1 MTFELNSHPN
11 GGPESADG
19 LHGGKVERSTIERK
33 GGQVFRVAVICKA
46 NLFRSPAARVYLAD
60 ALGRSGL
67 EAVVTSGGIMGEGN
81 RIPSSYLAIA
91 HDAGID
97 LSEHVSHQISAQEL
111 LEQDLVL
118 TMTRELLREAVVMAP
133 PIWPRAFTMREF
145 LRRAT
150 AVGTRKP
157 TEGLVHWFE
166 AIGANRTRSQ
176 LLGDDESDDVADPVG
191 GTAEDYR
198 IMLRQ
203 LERLSSDLAALF

>member
-1 MTFELNSHPN
+1 MVA
-11 GGPESADG
+11 SAIY
-19 LHGGKVERSTIERK
+19 HGER
-33 GGQVFRVAVICKA
+33 GGQVLRVAVICKA

-67 EAVVTSGGIMGEGN
+67 EAIVSSGGIMGEGN
-81 RIPSSYLAIA
+81 CIPSSYLAIA

-97 LSEHVSHQISAQEL
+97 LSEHVSHRVSSEEL
-111 LEQDLVL
+111 LQQDLVL
-118 TMTRELLREAVVMAP
+118 TMTRELLREVVVMAP
-133 PIWPRAFTMREF
+133 PIWPRSFTMREF

-150 AVGTRKP
+150 AVGPRKP
-157 TEGLVHWFE
+157 TEGLEHWFH

-176 LLGDDESDDVADPVG
+176 LLGDDEADDVADPVG

-203 LERLSSDLAALF
+203 LERLSGDLAGLF